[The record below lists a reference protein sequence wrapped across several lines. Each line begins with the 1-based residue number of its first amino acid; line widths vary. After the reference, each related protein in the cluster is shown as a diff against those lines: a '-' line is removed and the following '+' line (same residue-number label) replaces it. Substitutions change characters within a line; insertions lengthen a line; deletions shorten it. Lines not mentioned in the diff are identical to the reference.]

1 MKLSDNQITKLASD
15 VYSELKEN
23 DSIEL
28 NGDFSKLSK
37 AIKDVVKQNM
47 LDEAALD
54 NKVNLMMDELENQN
68 VASFE
73 RYKMFPLL
81 KKKLAEQEGFVL

>member
-23 DSIEL
+23 DSVEL
-28 NGDFSKLSK
+28 NGDFSKLSQ
-37 AIKDVVKQNM
+37 AIKDVVKQNL
-47 LDEAALD
+47 LDEAQLD
-54 NKVNLMMDELENQN
+54 NKVNLMMDELEKQN
-68 VASFE
+68 AASFE

>member
-1 MKLSDNQITKLASD
+1 MKLNDNQITKLASY

-23 DSIEL
+23 ASVEL
-28 NGDFSKLSK
+28 NGDFAKL
-37 AIKDVVKQNM
+37 AQTIKDVVKLNM
-47 LDEAALD
+47 TQEAEL
-54 NKVNLMMDELENQN
+54 NKKVNLMMDELEKQN
-68 VASFE
+68 TASFE